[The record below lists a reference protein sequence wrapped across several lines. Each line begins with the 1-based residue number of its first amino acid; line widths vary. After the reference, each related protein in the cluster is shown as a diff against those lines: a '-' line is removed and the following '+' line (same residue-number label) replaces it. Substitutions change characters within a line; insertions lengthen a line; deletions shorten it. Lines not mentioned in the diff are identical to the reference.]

1 MLLDAA
7 MSILSRLSKVAGS
20 VIVDIIFSW
29 TSSPQAEEAGHSVA
43 DCVPSAVDLVL
54 GIFAGNA
61 FGVAALVSSKRISVD
76 QCLFK
81 SSAGCLDDLDRP
93 ALPANPLRNC
103 LEPGFVLNFH
113 FSLYFVLIAIVGVF
127 FVFF

>member
-1 MLLDAA
+1 MC
-7 MSILSRLSKVAGS
+7 ILSRLAKVASS
-20 VIVDIIFSW
+20 VIVNIVISW
-29 TSSPQAEEAGHSVA
+29 EASLEAEEAGYPVAHSVS
-43 DCVPSAVDLVL
+43 PTIDLVL

-61 FGVAALVSSKRISVD
+61 FGVTALVSSKRISVD

>member
-1 MLLDAA
+1 MLLDSA
-7 MSILSRLSKVAGS
+7 MSILSRLAKIAAII
-20 VIVDIIFSW
+20 VIDIMIGLMSG
-29 TSSPQAEEAGHSVA
+29 PQAEKAGHSVA
-43 DCVPSAVDLVL
+43 DGVPSAVDLVL

-93 ALPANPLRNC
+93 ALPANPLRQGIRSF
-103 LEPGFVLNFH
+103 LQSSPDVSPKF
-113 FSLYFVLIAIVGVF
+113 
-127 FVFF
+127 